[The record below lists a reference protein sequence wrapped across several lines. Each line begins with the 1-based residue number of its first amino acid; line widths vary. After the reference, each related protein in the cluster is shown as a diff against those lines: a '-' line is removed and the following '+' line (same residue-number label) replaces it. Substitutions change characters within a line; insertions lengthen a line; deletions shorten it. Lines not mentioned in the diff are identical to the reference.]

1 MNTPPTFMDG
11 LVGVLMIAL
20 FFFVARVFF
29 LWYFKIDKLI
39 ALLGSIDRKLGP
51 MPEGAEEEPPKL
63 PRSLLLMR
71 EKFGWTTGVKKK

>member
-20 FFFVARVFF
+20 FFFVARAFF

-51 MPEGAEEEPPKL
+51 MPEGQEEEPSKL

-71 EKFGWTTGVKKK
+71 EKFGWPTGVKKK